1 MMLFYEEIR
10 NKIKNSNK
18 STIKNG
24 NNAQKVTKRK
34 SFAFNHNNKEKET
47 NLSSNLSKLN
57 NIKKSNSFFLSK
69 KLQELKK
76 IQNIINLKKNGKIE
90 NNKKYSK
97 KPNNQFSYTFQNFY
111 NNYPIPEPLPKKI
124 DIRIINDN
132 SEFNTTNNNDTINR
146 NKAREDKSKYD
157 DKKILFILTN
167 LGLEELFCKFKDNFI
182 RYNDLKFLT
191 KDDFIEMK
199 IPIGPRNRI
208 IHFIQE
214 LKKNGTSMD
223 FEGLKIFIEKY
234 KKIISGK
241 NQNIKK
247 ENNNNVQTSDIFN
260 YSNKFGDFKRSQNSF
275 AISSQFESE
284 KNDNLSHL
292 DKIKNDIINNLSFLS
307 NKKNNVC
314 NNKLNKNLIEDYYFN
329 NNKTKITNNTNQEKY
344 SSENN
349 ISYFLNCLENEKENK
364 NNEENINNNY
374 KIKLSK
380 NNNKKPKSI
389 TDYGK
394 NVNFNKRCYS
404 QSSLKNNI
412 KKSKPNNKIDN
423 YIYANNF
430 TYNNDYVK
438 VKNFNKNFSNISK
451 YNEYIPNMKNRKN
464 NTKNIFFYRNNIF
477 LKDKRHK
484 TNDLKSTDR
493 VKYNESYRSNISNI
507 SRNLLYKLDMINK
520 EFEKYQSNY
529 ERLKEKTKR
538 RNKTVSQI
546 LSTNI
551 FLFKNNQN
559 YSRYSNS
566 CQSNRNTLYVQHKD
580 LENENERNLK
590 TELNNNNYMIN
601 KF

>member
-24 NNAQKVTKRK
+24 NNDHKSTKRK
-34 SFAFNHNNKEKET
+34 SFVFNHNNKEKESS
-47 NLSSNLSKLN
+47 LSSNLNKLN
-57 NIKKSNSFFLSK
+57 NMKKSNSFFLSK
-69 KLQELKK
+69 KLQELNK

-90 NNKKYSK
+90 NNKKHFK

-111 NNYPIPEPLPKKI
+111 NNYPMPEPLPKKI

-132 SEFNTTNNNDTINR
+132 SEFNTTKITDTINK
-146 NKAREDKSKYD
+146 NKAREDKDKYD

-214 LKKNGTSMD
+214 LKKNGTSLD
-223 FEGLKIFIEKY
+223 FEGLRIFIEKY
-234 KKIISGK
+234 KKLLSGK
-241 NQNIKK
+241 NQNVKT
-247 ENNNNVQTSDIFN
+247 ENNNNNIQTNDILN
-260 YSNKFGDFKRSQNSF
+260 YSNKFCYFIRSQNSF
-275 AISSQFESE
+275 AISCQYESE

-307 NKKNNVC
+307 NNKNNVC

-364 NNEENINNNY
+364 NSEENINNNY

-389 TDYGK
+389 IDYSK
-394 NVNFNKRCYS
+394 NVNFNKRSYS
-404 QSSLKNNI
+404 QCSLKNSI
-412 KKSKPNNKIDN
+412 KKSKQNNKIDN
-423 YIYANNF
+423 YIYKNNY
-430 TYNNDYVK
+430 TYNNDIVK
-438 VKNFNKNFSNISK
+438 VKHFNKNSSNISK

-464 NTKNIFFYRNNIF
+464 NAKNMFFYRNNIF

-484 TNDLKSTDR
+484 SNDLKATDR
-493 VKYNESYRSNISNI
+493 VKYNESCRSNISNI
-507 SRNLLYKLDMINK
+507 SRNLLLKLDMINK

-529 ERLKEKTKR
+529 ERLKEETKR

-551 FLFKNNQN
+551 FSFKNNKN

-566 CQSNRNTLYVQHKD
+566 CQSNRKTIYVNHKD

-590 TELNNNNYMIN
+590 TELNNYNYMIN
-601 KF
+601 N

>member
-1 MMLFYEEIR
+1 
-10 NKIKNSNK
+10 
-18 STIKNG
+18 
-24 NNAQKVTKRK
+24 
-34 SFAFNHNNKEKET
+34 
-47 NLSSNLSKLN
+47 
-57 NIKKSNSFFLSK
+57 
-69 KLQELKK
+69 
-76 IQNIINLKKNGKIE
+76 
-90 NNKKYSK
+90 
-97 KPNNQFSYTFQNFY
+97 
-111 NNYPIPEPLPKKI
+111 
-124 DIRIINDN
+124 
-132 SEFNTTNNNDTINR
+132 
-146 NKAREDKSKYD
+146 
-157 DKKILFILTN
+157 
-167 LGLEELFCKFKDNFI
+167 
-182 RYNDLKFLT
+182 LT

-208 IHFIQE
+208 INFIQE

-223 FEGLKIFIEKY
+223 FEGLKNFIEKY

-438 VKNFNKNFSNISK
+438 VKNFNKNSSNISK

>member
-1 MMLFYEEIR
+1 M
-10 NKIKNSNK
+10 
-18 STIKNG
+18 
-24 NNAQKVTKRK
+24 
-34 SFAFNHNNKEKET
+34 
-47 NLSSNLSKLN
+47 
-57 NIKKSNSFFLSK
+57 
-69 KLQELKK
+69 
-76 IQNIINLKKNGKIE
+76 
-90 NNKKYSK
+90 
-97 KPNNQFSYTFQNFY
+97 
-111 NNYPIPEPLPKKI
+111 PEPLPKKI

-132 SEFNTTNNNDTINR
+132 SEFNTTNINDTITR
-146 NKAREDKSKYD
+146 NKAREDKTKYD

-214 LKKNGTSMD
+214 LKKNGTSLD

-247 ENNNNVQTSDIFN
+247 ETNNKIQASDILN
-260 YSNKFGDFKRSQNSF
+260 CSNKFGEFKRSQNSF
-275 AISSQFESE
+275 AISSQYESE

-307 NKKNNVC
+307 NNKNNVC

-329 NNKTKITNNTNQEKY
+329 NNKNKITNNTNQEKY

-349 ISYFLNCLENEKENK
+349 ISYFLNCLENEKEHK
-364 NNEENINNNY
+364 NSEENFNNNY

-380 NNNKKPKSI
+380 NNNRKPKNI
-389 TDYGK
+389 IDNDK
-394 NVNFNKRCYS
+394 NVNFNKRSYS
-404 QSSLKNNI
+404 QNSLKNNI

-423 YIYANNF
+423 YIYKNNY
-430 TYNNDYVK
+430 TYNDENANVK
-438 VKNFNKNFSNISK
+438 HFNKNYSNISK

-464 NTKNIFFYRNNIF
+464 NTKNNFFYRNNIF
-477 LKDKRHK
+477 FKDKKHK
-484 TNDLKSTDR
+484 NNDLKTTDR
-493 VKYNESYRSNISNI
+493 VKYNEYCRSHISNI

-529 ERLKEKTKR
+529 ERLKEETKR

-551 FLFKNNQN
+551 FRFKHNQN

-590 TELNNNNYMIN
+590 TELNNYNYMIN
-601 KF
+601 KC